1 MARLL
6 LDSTLLPNGYPAMNK
21 LRWHLVMFK
30 RQLGWVGLLGL
41 VGLFYGAIYY
51 FTTVVP
57 AQDSLIVTR
66 HALLETKSEQ
76 FSNTSQV
83 SIVTQR
89 PTERLQNFDSNFPNA
104 ESINT
109 AWGKLSQLL
118 EKSGLIVEHSVY
130 ESSPE
135 KHAGLLR
142 YRLNMPIKAA
152 YPQIR
157 GFLAE
162 VIKTIPN
169 AALENI
175 SFKRESVDSP
185 IVDANMSLVIYVRAQ

>member
-1 MARLL
+1 MLHRLL
-6 LDSTLLPNGYPAMNK
+6 GSTLLPNGCPAMNR
-21 LRWHLVMFK
+21 LRWHLVKFK
-30 RQLGWVGLLGL
+30 RQIGWVGLLGL

-51 FTTVVP
+51 FTAVVP
-57 AQDSLIVTR
+57 AQSSLIVAR
-66 HALLETKSEQ
+66 QAWFEAKSEQ
-76 FSNTSQV
+76 FTSASQV
-83 SIVTQR
+83 AIVMQS

-109 AWGKLSQLL
+109 TWGKLSQLL

-142 YRLNMPIKAA
+142 YRLNTPVKAT

-157 GFLAE
+157 DFLAE
-162 VIKTIPN
+162 VMQAIPN
-169 AALENI
+169 AALD
-175 SFKRESVDSP
+175 SVYFKRESVDSP
-185 IVDANMSLVIYVRAQ
+185 IVDANISLVIYVRDQ